1 MKFKVKGTVET
12 FEGPLGVDLEIE
24 APQRVARLITLA
36 GYVIATR
43 VGDDVPGDVREY
55 FAVALERAMRDEG

>member
-12 FEGPLGVDLEIE
+12 FDGPLGIDLEIE
-24 APQRVARLITLA
+24 TPKRVARLITLA
-36 GYVIATR
+36 GYVIASR
-43 VGDDVPGDVREY
+43 VGDDIPGNVREY